1 MVPWVKAL
9 FLILSSIPGVHM
21 LEGENNLLKV
31 AHMHGLMNTQIN
43 TKRNQYIKCTQ
54 IDKYVNKSI
63 NIKIQFNMK
72 HVCFSIKGSQNN
84 RISADVGVDR
94 CILASSF
101 FCGECFLVYD
111 VQHLEFPTG
120 IKFCLP
126 AAWEQVLCSHFLL
139 YNPLLNYFLSIS

>member
-63 NIKIQFNMK
+63 NIKIQYL
-72 HVCFSIKGSQNN
+72 I
-84 RISADVGVDR
+84 
-94 CILASSF
+94 
-101 FCGECFLVYD
+101 
-111 VQHLEFPTG
+111 
-120 IKFCLP
+120 
-126 AAWEQVLCSHFLL
+126 
-139 YNPLLNYFLSIS
+139 